1 MLTGNTIGTIRTH
14 EYVENIF
21 LNDAYERPAP
31 GNRGFLAERLT
42 PPLFDAR
49 DALGF
54 DPPHVDA
61 ARQRIEMAIT
71 AIDGE
76 LEKSNE

>member
-1 MLTGNTIGTIRTH
+1 MSRGR
-14 EYVENIF
+14 F
-21 LNDAYERPAP
+21 
-31 GNRGFLAERLT
+31 RGFLAERLT